1 LPISGGSDFHTVMSS
16 LLAHIA
22 DRFLNTPLL
31 LQPRKAAA
39 IASVLGDRIGL
50 DAGNVNALARSLPPM
65 PKMERTPAAA
75 SSDYR
80 RTDTGIAI
88 IQIIGTLVARSSGV
102 DAYSGIL
109 GYDAVKSAV
118 KTAARDSAVTSI
130 LLDIHSPGGEAIG
143 AFETADVIAA
153 VAKQKPVVALVN
165 GMAASAAYAL
175 AAAANRIVTTPSG
188 ISGSVGVVW
197 LHVDQSIQLEKR
209 GLTPTFL
216 FAGSRKTVGNPLE
229 PLDEQDTAEIQA
241 EIDFFYGLF
250 VDGVARHRP
259 KLTKEALLATEA
271 RTYVGSE
278 AVAAKLADAV
288 GSFESVIGE
297 LGRLHGPA
305 TETPVGLTERLYGK
319 LSAEH
324 ERLQAAHTAGVRAG
338 MAAALA
344 GRT

>member
-1 LPISGGSDFHTVMSS
+1 LPIAGGSDFHTEMSS
-16 LLAHIA
+16 LLAHVA

-50 DAGNVNALARSLPPM
+50 DAGSVDALARSLPPL
-65 PKMERTPAAA
+65 PKMERAPAAG
-75 SSDYR
+75 SSEYR
-80 RTDTGIAI
+80 RTDTGVAVVA
-88 IQIIGTLVARSSGV
+88 IIGTLLSRSSGI
-102 DAYSGIL
+102 DAYSGLL

-118 KTAARDSAVTSI
+118 KTAARDDAVTSI

-143 AFETADVIAA
+143 AFETSDVIHE
-153 VAKQKPVVALVN
+153 VAKRKPVVALVN
-165 GMAASAAYAL
+165 GLCCSAAYAL

-188 ISGSVGVVW
+188 VSGSVGVVW

-209 GLTPTFL
+209 GLKPTFL
-216 FAGSRKTVGNPLE
+216 FAGSRKTVGNQLE
-229 PLDEQDTAEIQA
+229 PLDDQDIAEIQA
-241 EIDFFYGLF
+241 EIDFFYQLF
-250 VDGVARHRP
+250 IDGVAGHRP
-259 KLTKEALLATEA
+259 KLTKDALRATEA

-278 AVAAKLADAV
+278 AVTAGLADVV
-288 GSFESVIGE
+288 GSFESVLGE
-297 LGRLHGPA
+297 LGKLHGPA
-305 TETPVGLTERLYGK
+305 IAKPTSLTETLYGK

-324 ERLQAAHTAGVRAG
+324 ERLHAAHTAGVRAG